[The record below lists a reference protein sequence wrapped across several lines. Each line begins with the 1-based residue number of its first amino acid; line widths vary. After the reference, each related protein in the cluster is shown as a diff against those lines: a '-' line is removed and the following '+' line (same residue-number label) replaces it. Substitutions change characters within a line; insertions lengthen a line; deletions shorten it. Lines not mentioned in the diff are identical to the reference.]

1 MEPLTDEA
9 SATVRDLVA
18 RHHEETGSPV
28 AASLLAVW
36 ERARSEFAAVVPR
49 DYRRVL
55 QFRAAAEAAGDDV
68 DTTVME
74 ALRG

>member
-1 MEPLTDEA
+1 
-9 SATVRDLVA
+9 VRELVA

-28 AASLLAVW
+28 AASLLAIW
-36 ERARSEFAAVVPR
+36 ERARSEFTAVVPR

-55 QFRAAAEAAGDDV
+55 SLMAAAEAAGEDV

-74 ALRG
+74 ALRA